1 MILQQRGA
9 NPVNQNIIDLG
20 EYRRKRML
28 QKRMTR
34 HALLHK
40 LIIAHGLLTEYIAW
54 TRMQVTRG
62 PIGLES
68 RIKTCETFL
77 SHKGV
82 HVPSEDGK
90 NPRGNNT
97 EGNPPHAKG

>member
-1 MILQQRGA
+1 MSY
-9 NPVNQNIIDLG
+9 NITDLG

-54 TRMQVTRG
+54 TRMQISRG
-62 PIGLES
+62 PVGLES

-77 SHKGV
+77 SCKGV
-82 HVPSEDGK
+82 NVPSDDRNKAGG
-90 NPRGNNT
+90 NNNT
-97 EGNPPHAKG
+97 EGHPPRAKG

>member
-1 MILQQRGA
+1 M
-9 NPVNQNIIDLG
+9 NQNIIDLG

-40 LIIAHGLLTEYIAW
+40 LIIAHGLLTEYIGW

-62 PIGLES
+62 PVGLEG

-77 SHKGV
+77 SYKGV
-82 HVPSEDGK
+82 HVPSDEHNK
-90 NPRGNNT
+90 VSGNNT
-97 EGNPPHAKG
+97 EGSPPRAKG